1 MNLTLHRLNFW
12 ARQIK
17 WSSFPIQTWWSSLP
31 CVPQANQ
38 YILLWNSWYTVT
50 HLPRSVRPLY
60 SFGASCWLQLTWFW
74 LCFLGDLKNFLLA
87 RRRMV
92 NQPGAPEVT
101 IILIIQG
108 CMAEFLSRLTLHKYL
123 FQSPKMSLRK
133 SWQLWHWTLLAGS
146 SIWQIWTLCTGEAK
160 N

>member
-1 MNLTLHRLNFW
+1 MKLLSHPNLVKLLAVCTTGEPVHIVMELMIHGNTFTTFCSTFVQFW
-12 ARQIK
+12 
-17 WSSFPIQTWWSSLP
+17 SLLLTS
-31 CVPQANQ
+31 VNM
-38 YILLWNSWYTVT
+38 ILIV
-50 HLPRSVRPLY
+50 
-60 SFGASCWLQLTWFW
+60 
-74 LCFLGDLKNFLLA
+74 FLGDLKNFLLA

-133 SWQLWHWTLLAGS
+133 S
-146 SIWQIWTLCTGEAK
+146 
-160 N
+160 